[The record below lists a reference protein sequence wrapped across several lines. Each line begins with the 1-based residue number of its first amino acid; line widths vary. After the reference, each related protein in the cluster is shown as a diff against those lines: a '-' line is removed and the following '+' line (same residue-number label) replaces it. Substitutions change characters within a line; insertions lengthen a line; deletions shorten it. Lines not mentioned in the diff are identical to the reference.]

1 MITCFTKILQFFRK
15 TNKQTKIFFS
25 FYPLALQFADFRLH
39 SENDGVVQD
48 YRSAHY
54 FYNYCPT

>member
-1 MITCFTKILQFFRK
+1 MITCVTKILQFFRK
-15 TNKQTKIFFS
+15 TNKDFFS

>member
-1 MITCFTKILQFFRK
+1 MITCVTKILQFFRK
-15 TNKQTKIFFS
+15 TDKQRFFFS

-39 SENDGVVQD
+39 DENDGVVQD

-54 FYNYCPT
+54 F

>member
-1 MITCFTKILQFFRK
+1 MITCDTKILQFFRK

-25 FYPLALQFADFRLH
+25 FDPLALQFADFRLH
-39 SENDGVVQD
+39 DENDGVVQD

-54 FYNYCPT
+54 FYNYCTT